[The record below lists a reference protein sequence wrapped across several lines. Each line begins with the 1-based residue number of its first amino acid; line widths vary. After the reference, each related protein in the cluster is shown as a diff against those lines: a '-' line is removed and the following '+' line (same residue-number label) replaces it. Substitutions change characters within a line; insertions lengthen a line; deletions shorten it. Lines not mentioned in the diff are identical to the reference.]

1 MTTVLLVA
9 GDASGELH
17 AAALVEELRRRLPSA
32 RFLGL
37 GGAAMEKA
45 GVELVVHQR
54 ELAIG
59 GLVEVLRD
67 AGRVVSAWRRLG
79 RALAASRPDLVVLVD
94 SPDFCIPFARRARR
108 AGAPILYYV
117 SPQVWAWRRYR
128 VRKIARRVDRMAVIF
143 PFEPAV
149 YAGTGLP
156 VEFVGHPLVDRL
168 PEPAPGGAERA
179 AARRRLGLA
188 PDARVVALLPGS
200 RRNELRDSLPLQL
213 ATARELAA
221 ADPRLRFVLAL
232 APSLGRESLDALL
245 AREPAAAGLPL
256 AVVER
261 ATYDAVRAADV
272 VLVKPGTATVE
283 IALLG
288 TPMVVAARAHP
299 VTAAI
304 ARRVVRVPSLAMVNL
319 IAGAAV
325 VPEFLQEAARPG
337 RIAAAVRELLEG
349 PAGDAQRRR
358 LAELRERLGGG
369 GAARRAADLAE
380 EMLRGAARP

>member
-17 AAALVEELRRRLPSA
+17 AAALVEELRRRRPDA

-37 GGAAMEKA
+37 GGGAMDKA

-67 AGRVVSAWRRLG
+67 AGRVAGAWRRLG
-79 RALAASRPDLVVLVD
+79 RALEAARPELVVLVD

-108 AGAPILYYV
+108 AGARVLYYV
-117 SPQVWAWRRYR
+117 SPQVWAWRGYR

-143 PFEPAV
+143 PFEAAA
-149 YAGTGLP
+149 YAGTGLR

-168 PEPAPGGAERA
+168 APPARDGGDRR
-179 AARRRLGLA
+179 AARRRLGL
-188 PDARVVALLPGS
+188 DEEARLVTLLPGS
-200 RRNELRDSLPLQL
+200 RRNELRGSLPLQL
-213 ATARELAA
+213 ETARLVAA
-221 ADPRLRFVLAL
+221 GDPRVRFALAL
-232 APSLGRESLDALL
+232 APSLARADLDALL

-256 AVVER
+256 SVVEG
-261 ATYDAVRAADV
+261 ATYDAVRAADAA
-272 VLVKPGTATVE
+272 LVKPGTATLE

-299 VTAAI
+299 LTAAI
-304 ARRVVRVPSLAMVNL
+304 ARRVLRVPSLAMVNL
-319 IAGAAV
+319 IAGAPV
-325 VPEFLQEAARPG
+325 VPEFVQEAARPP
-337 RIAAAVRELLEG
+337 RIAAALRELLEG
-349 PAGDAQRRR
+349 PAGPAQGRR
-358 LAELRERLGGG
+358 LLALRARLGGG
-369 GAARRAADLAE
+369 GAARRAGDIAE
-380 EMLRGAARP
+380 EMLRGAARA